1 MEIRF
6 TQYEKQWQSLCK
18 AVASVSGVGPKSSA
32 DQQGLHLGQKLD
44 VKWERTG
51 TNWNVPL
58 TLTASRLDPT
68 GDAQEKRVPV
78 VTELNVYPAQG
89 LERLGEIWLDLDL
102 LWTQLMSAAL
112 RWASRAVTV
121 CELLPHL
128 VPTPDLRNPMAIA
141 SFHLPNLLQIS
152 LTAGLDLEPYRN
164 SGKCSSQM

>member
-32 DQQGLHLGQKLD
+32 DQQGLHLGQKFD

-68 GDAQEKRVPV
+68 GDAQ
-78 VTELNVYPAQG
+78 
-89 LERLGEIWLDLDL
+89 
-102 LWTQLMSAAL
+102 
-112 RWASRAVTV
+112 
-121 CELLPHL
+121 
-128 VPTPDLRNPMAIA
+128 
-141 SFHLPNLLQIS
+141 
-152 LTAGLDLEPYRN
+152 
-164 SGKCSSQM
+164 